1 MNVNVWEP
9 RDAER
14 ELRQQLDGTCDLI
27 QDYGRQSATVIK
39 AAMLLAGYHQH
50 HGAWR
55 RRRHDRSDNNDTVG

>member
-1 MNVNVWEP
+1 MSVNLWDP
-9 RDAER
+9 RCAER

-27 QDYGRQSATVIK
+27 LDYGRQSTSVVK

-55 RRRHDRSDNNDTVG
+55 RKLDRSNNDNTDG